1 MNVQAKLCIFFLL
14 RAAKDL
20 IDIYLIDGNLIRK
33 KRKKC
38 K

>member
-1 MNVQAKLCIFFLL
+1 LFLL

-20 IDIYLIDGNLIRK
+20 IDIYLIDGYF
-33 KRKKC
+33 KRKKKKKKKKKKKC